1 MRNVL
6 KILGI
11 IFIIYIV
18 VFACNKSISNNLENE
33 INVSPVMEKVKAIRE
48 IEEVAK
54 VMNSKM
60 PISID
65 EQTTAVNAFYSSK
78 HNELI
83 FYYQITDMTGQDLS
97 KLLNEFKYEQINY
110 IKNNPNNGAYLR
122 AKVNFKYVYSDKDG
136 KELGNYTINFNEYL

>member
-33 INVSPVMEKVKAIRE
+33 INESPVMEKVKAIRE

-54 VMNSKM
+54 LMNAKM

-65 EQTTAVNAFYSSK
+65 EQTTALNVFYSSK
-78 HNELI
+78 NNELT
-83 FYYQITDMTGQDLS
+83 FYYQITDITTKDLS
-97 KLLNEFKYEQINY
+97 KLLDEFKYEQIDY
-110 IKNNPNNGAYLR
+110 IKSNPNNGTYLR
-122 AKVNFKYVYSDKDG
+122 AKVNFKYIYSDKGG
-136 KELGNYTINFNEYL
+136 KELGNYTINSNEYL